1 MLSET
6 LSESGMGQRLGRLG
20 PGRLCCCEDAM
31 AEPIKGARPDRRERG
46 GREAAGGL
54 RNGWTWAN
62 EEEREKRGE

>member
-6 LSESGMGQRLGRLG
+6 LSGSGMGQRLGRLG

-31 AEPIKGARPDRRERG
+31 AEPIKGARPDRRERK

-54 RNGWTWAN
+54 RNG
-62 EEEREKRGE
+62 